1 MLKKIKTYLKYGTHF
16 CGIEHTICNGE
27 NLIYGTIF
35 IKSKKTV
42 DVESFFNE
50 YSIENTIAKL
60 SKKQHIFL
68 VINDDN
74 ILTKRI
80 ESEQTELEKL
90 VHNAF
95 PNINLEDFV
104 YEVLTQHNN
113 HFISICRKE
122 YVEELISNYKN
133 FGGFV
138 INISLG
144 NTLAS
149 NIVQYIKEET
159 LLSSNANIVLKDN
172 EIISIERREVESIAN
187 YDINGLKINNNQ
199 VLSSAAALAEILQNF
214 NPRTNFNVLK
224 KSIREDYLQS
234 RFFSLFLK
242 FSLIF
247 ILCLLLINFLVFNH
261 YYNEV
266 HTLQQTSMLNQ
277 STKQKIIELDA
288 NVNKTQKMVDD
299 MFKSSSSKSSFYV
312 NSIILGL
319 PDSIILTE
327 LIYQPILKSIKIGQ
341 SIETN
346 INTIII
352 SGESNNSAQF
362 SKWIGDL
369 EAIEWIKKVEISNYE
384 DVSKSLS
391 NFNLK
396 INIRDDN

>member
-16 CGIEHTICNGE
+16 CGIEHTIFNGE
-27 NLIYGTIF
+27 NVIYGTIF

-42 DVESFFNE
+42 DIESFFNE

-149 NIVQYIKEET
+149 SIVQYIKEET

-187 YDINGLKINNNQ
+187 YDINGLKINSTQ

-234 RFFSLFLK
+234 RFFSQFLK

-247 ILCLLLINFLVFNH
+247 ILSLLLVNFLVFNH
-261 YYNEV
+261 YFNEV
-266 HTLQQTSMLNQ
+266 HTLQQISQLNQ
-277 STKQKIIELDA
+277 STKQKIMDL
-288 NVNKTQKMVDD
+288 NVHVNKTQKMADD
-299 MFKSSSSKSSFYV
+299 MLKSNSSKSSFYT
-312 NSIILGL
+312 NSIIQGL
-319 PDSIILTE
+319 PNSILLSE
-327 LIYQPILKSIKIGQ
+327 LIYQPVIKRIKAGQ

-352 SGESNNSAQF
+352 SGESNNREQF
-362 SKWIGDL
+362 SKWIRDL